1 MKKIFLFCLL
11 LLLGGLSTM
20 AWASC
25 SFDSGY
31 MTSQLNISLPATIS
45 VPVDATPNTELWSSG
60 WVSASGNNIS
70 CNSTGVVSGVLAA
83 GIGAAVPGFT
93 NSNGFPSVF
102 KTNIDGIGISVYW
115 CNNANCNPNY
125 NNVTPIASLAWP
137 VSATQYP
144 LKNSWWVRLVKTG
157 PILNGGQLQVSG
169 TSTVSYQN
177 LQVAQLTFTGAT
189 AVTSRACEINPD
201 SQGITVPLPTVLKS
215 DFPAG
220 LGVLADNG
228 KARAFHINLRC
239 DSGVQVWYRID
250 GASSGNQVLD
260 NASGAGMAG
269 GVGVQLFYGDVSST
283 LVQPLATR
291 ALQTTTTG
299 AGQAVSIPLA
309 AKYYKTAST
318 VTGGQV
324 AVTATFTMTY
334 E

>member
-11 LLLGGLSTM
+11 LLGGLSTT

-31 MTSQLNISLPATIS
+31 MTSQLSISLPATIS
-45 VPVDATPNTELWSSG
+45 VPVDATPGTELWSSG
-60 WVSASGNNIS
+60 WVSGSDNS
-70 CNSTGVVSGVLAA
+70 VTCNSSGVVSGLLAG

-93 NSNGFPSVF
+93 NSNGYPSVF
-102 KTNIDGIGISVYW
+102 QTNIEGIGISVYW
-115 CNNANCNPNY
+115 CNNANCNPDY
-125 NNVTPIASLAWP
+125 NNVTPISSLAWS
-137 VSATQYP
+137 VSATRYA

-169 TSTVSYQN
+169 TSGVSYQN
-177 LQVAQLTFTGAT
+177 LPVTQLTLTGAT
-189 AVTSRACEINPD
+189 TVTSRACEINPD
-201 SQGITVPLPTVLKS
+201 SKNITVPLPTVLRS

-220 LGVLADNG
+220 LGVLTDNS
-228 KARAFHINLRC
+228 KARAFQINLRC

-260 NASGAGMAG
+260 NASGPGMAS
-269 GVGVQLFYGDVSST
+269 GVGVQLFLGDASST
-283 LVQPLATR
+283 LVHPLATR
-291 ALQTTTTG
+291 ALIATTTG

-324 AVTATFTMTY
+324 AVTATVTMTY

>member
-11 LLLGGLSTM
+11 LLGGLSTS

-31 MTSQLNISLPATIS
+31 MTSQLSMSLPATIS
-45 VPVDATPNTELWSSG
+45 VPADATPGTELWSSG
-60 WVSASGNNIS
+60 WVAASGNNIT
-70 CNSTGVVSGVLAA
+70 CNSNGSVSGVLAA

-93 NSNGFPSVF
+93 NSSGYPSVF
-102 KTNIDGIGISVYW
+102 KTNIEGIGISVYW
-115 CNNANCNPNY
+115 CNYNSCNPNY
-125 NNVTPIASLAWP
+125 NNVTPIPSLAWS
-137 VSATQYP
+137 VTGVQYP

-177 LQVAQLTFTGAT
+177 LAVARLTFSGAT

-201 SQGITVPLPTVLKS
+201 SQSITVPLPTVLRT
-215 DFPAG
+215 DFPSG

-228 KARAFHINLRC
+228 KARAFSINMQC
-239 DSGVQVWYRID
+239 DSGVKIWYRVD
-250 GASSGNQVLD
+250 GASSGNNVLD
-260 NASGAGMAG
+260 NATGAGMAS
-269 GVGVQLFYGDVSST
+269 GVGVQLFYGDASST
-283 LVQPLATR
+283 QVLPLATKQLR
-291 ALQTTTTG
+291 GSTG
-299 AGQAVSIPLA
+299 SATLPVSIPLA

-324 AVTATFTMTY
+324 AVTATFTLTY